1 MLHKGEIMTKTI
13 IIGAGNVGRTLVN
26 LIEDSAGN
34 LLIVDEN
41 KDVCGQIATEKSIT
55 VIHGDATEPNL
66 LDELELEDADNVFA
80 VTGIEEVNFLVSAYA
95 KQAGAKRVICRV
107 KSSKYSKVLEKM
119 GIESIVAEYTL
130 ATELANRISFPVIH
144 KLLNPLESGLE
155 IIEKPADK
163 SMVGKTLQDIHL
175 EPSSLVIA
183 FYHDGKYHIA
193 TNMLEVS
200 AGTVL
205 VMLRERKKSLI

>member
-1 MLHKGEIMTKTI
+1 MAKTV

-26 LIEDSAGN
+26 LVEETIGS
-34 LLIVDEN
+34 LIVVDED
-41 KDVCGQIATEKSIT
+41 KDVCSHLATEKSIT
-55 VIHGDATEPNL
+55 VVHGDATETNL
-66 LDELELEDADNVFA
+66 LDELELEDAEHVFA
-80 VTGIEEVNFLVSAYA
+80 VTGTEEVNFLVSAYA

-130 ATELANRISFPVIH
+130 ATELANRITFPVIH

-155 IIEKPADK
+155 VIEKPADK

-183 FYHDGKYHIA
+183 FYQDGKYHIA
-193 TNMLEVS
+193 TNMFEV
-200 AGTVL
+200 GPRTII